1 MRVVVPPWLKS
12 WALANVLCT
21 ASYTNTNC
29 TNTMARPITQQY
41 LDEMWERIEDLEKQL
56 AADPN
61 NVGLAALLQGLID
74 AYYNKQELFHQ
85 QQWKS

>member
-1 MRVVVPPWLKS
+1 
-12 WALANVLCT
+12 
-21 ASYTNTNC
+21 
-29 TNTMARPITQQY
+29 MARPITQQY

-74 AYYNKQELFHQ
+74 AYYNKPELFHQ

>member
-1 MRVVVPPWLKS
+1 
-12 WALANVLCT
+12 
-21 ASYTNTNC
+21 
-29 TNTMARPITQQY
+29 MAKLITKQH

-56 AADPN
+56 VADPK

-74 AYYNKQELFHQ
+74 AYYSKQDLYRQ

>member
-1 MRVVVPPWLKS
+1 
-12 WALANVLCT
+12 
-21 ASYTNTNC
+21 
-29 TNTMARPITQQY
+29 MARLITQRY

-74 AYYNKQELFHQ
+74 AYYSKQDLYRQ

>member
-1 MRVVVPPWLKS
+1 
-12 WALANVLCT
+12 
-21 ASYTNTNC
+21 
-29 TNTMARPITQQY
+29 
-41 LDEMWERIEDLEKQL
+41 MWERIEDLEKQL

-74 AYYNKQELFHQ
+74 AYYSKQDLYRQ